1 MGTFRPGP
9 RERVVVDVSAPLRT
23 LIFPVLETIL
33 LTGVAWIVIG
43 YLDRPE
49 VAVSMTVRNALVGL
63 WALGV
68 GWRLLIPLCRARRQR
83 FMVTTQRI
91 VVRGP
96 RLGARTDEIPL
107 RQVRGARKYGRGRVA
122 LGLIG
127 YDRPVVFARLPRPKK
142 VAQAVSGLVRW

>member
-1 MGTFRPGP
+1 MGTFRPGS
-9 RERVVVDVSAPLRT
+9 RERVVVDVSAPLST
-23 LIFPVLETIL
+23 LIFPALEAIL

-43 YLDRPE
+43 YVDRPE
-49 VAVSMTVRNALVGL
+49 VSVSMNLRNALVGV

-68 GWRLLIPLCRARRQR
+68 VWRLLLPILRARRQR

-96 RLGARTDEIPL
+96 GLGARTDEISL

-142 VAQAVSGLVRW
+142 VAQAITGLVRW